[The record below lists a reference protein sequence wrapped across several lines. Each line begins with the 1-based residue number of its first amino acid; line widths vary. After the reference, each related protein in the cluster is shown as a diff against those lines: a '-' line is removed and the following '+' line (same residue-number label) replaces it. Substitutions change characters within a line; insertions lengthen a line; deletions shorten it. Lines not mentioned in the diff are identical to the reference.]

1 MAAPLE
7 NVLVVEKMMDLET
20 VDNPKGVVYIGP
32 TNQSLFKY
40 AASSASDTNIIFNNI
55 CAPSLS
61 TVMKRTLRVEM
72 QVLVTTTWTAATGG
86 AQFNAIGANGA
97 PVAIVAGGFTANNF
111 ISACL
116 RACPLVQ

>member
-61 TVMKRTLRVEM
+61 TVMKRTLRVELLLLGLLLLV
-72 QVLVTTTWTAATGG
+72 VLNLMLLMEMVPLYQLLLELLLRLLTTL
-86 AQFNAIGANGA
+86 FRR
-97 PVAIVAGGFTANNF
+97 VFV
-111 ISACL
+111 
-116 RACPLVQ
+116 RVR

>member
-40 AASSASDTNIIFNNI
+40 AASSASASNIIFNNI

-61 TVMKRTLRVEM
+61 TVMKRT
-72 QVLVTTTWTAATGG
+72 
-86 AQFNAIGANGA
+86 
-97 PVAIVAGGFTANNF
+97 
-111 ISACL
+111 
-116 RACPLVQ
+116 